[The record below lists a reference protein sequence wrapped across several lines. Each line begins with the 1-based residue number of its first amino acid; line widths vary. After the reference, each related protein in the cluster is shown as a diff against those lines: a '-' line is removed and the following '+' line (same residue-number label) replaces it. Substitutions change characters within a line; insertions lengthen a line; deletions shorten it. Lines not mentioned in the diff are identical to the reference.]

1 MIKAQLNAA
10 EFEANIPQLIATQ
23 HTRLNIGCGLFPLL
37 YFENLDSDPAS
48 PAQIHRDA
56 LEYLAECVEG
66 DYDEIYAGHFLEHL
80 EKPDALRFLSE
91 CYRVLSPG
99 GKLGIV
105 VPDTREICKRYLAGS
120 NDAVEIPA
128 GTFWNISHLDT
139 LCSLFFY
146 SIVQE
151 TRHKWSWDLATLAEA
166 VRGAGFES
174 LTIIDRWRDPRLGS
188 PCWFQTGCDGYK
200 PKAVSE

>member
-1 MIKAQLNAA
+1 MTQSNIVGFEGDAAQLV
-10 EFEANIPQLIATQ
+10 ATQ
-23 HTRLNIGCGLFPLL
+23 HLRLNIGCGLFPML
-37 YFENLDSDPAS
+37 YFTNLDSDPS
-48 PAQIHRDA
+48 TPADIHRDA
-56 LEYLAECVEG
+56 LEYLAECVTG

-80 EKPDALRFLSE
+80 EKPDALTFLAE

-105 VPDTREICKRYLAGS
+105 VPDTREIVKRYLNQS
-120 NDAVEIPA
+120 NDAVEIPR

-151 TRHKWSWDLATLAEA
+151 TPHKWSWDINTLAEA
-166 VRGAGFES
+166 MRGAGFEN
-174 LTIIDRWRDPRLGS
+174 LTVIDRWRDPRLGS
-188 PCWFQTGCDGYK
+188 PAWFQTGLDGYK
-200 PKAVSE
+200 PKEVQE